1 MPVKHETGFG
11 ALQTNRRFQPGL
23 EREQNPTAFLLQKNL
38 FSLKRYKVS
47 LPHRTIAANIKYRR
61 VFCAGRKKKQKF
73 FSGNSLLLYKRKEI
87 YKYLFGGQI
96 LLSAFF

>member
-1 MPVKHETGFG
+1 MKRGLAPFKPIGVFSQGWSVSKTP
-11 ALQTNRRFQPGL
+11 QRFYYK
-23 EREQNPTAFLLQKNL
+23 KNL
-38 FSLKRYKVS
+38 SSLKRYKVS

>member
-23 EREQNPTAFLLQKNL
+23 EREQNPIAFLLQKNL
-38 FSLKRYKVS
+38 SSLKRYKIS

-61 VFCAGRKKKQKF
+61 VLCREEKTEIF
-73 FSGNSLLLYKRKEI
+73 FR
-87 YKYLFGGQI
+87 
-96 LLSAFF
+96 